1 MQADILS
8 VNKMVYF
15 VFLSLVTILL
25 AYFTQSELLTDSVY
39 YNTYSE
45 IMSMERIET
54 IIENTKNYSGLIYAT
69 LPLIILIK

>member
-45 IMSMERIET
+45 IM
-54 IIENTKNYSGLIYAT
+54 
-69 LPLIILIK
+69 